1 MCTTTVLQ
9 NRWLESSL
17 SFSVQHFRLQW
28 RIASAFVS
36 NKDNFSACVRA
47 FFFFTSVNSSRLQS
61 FPFFHIPL
69 YSCMVKVEAPSFL
82 SFPIARICT
91 LTVTFYSCFFFFLFF
106 RPSDGRRPDG
116 GKIEEK
122 KQVYNILARSRQR
135 PLSFTSLPPAAFVSL
150 VGRSFF
156 LAFEVITFQLKLL
169 FSFFVLL
176 LLLLYVYTS

>member
-1 MCTTTVLQ
+1 MCARFLLFYQRQFESPLVVSLFSYSIIFVYGKS
-9 NRWLESSL
+9 RSSL
-17 SFSVQHFRLQW
+17 VSF
-28 RIASAFVS
+28 
-36 NKDNFSACVRA
+36 FSHCAYLYTHR
-47 FFFFTSVNSSRLQS
+47 
-61 FPFFHIPL
+61 HIL
-69 YSCMVKVEAPSFL
+69 L
-82 SFPIARICT
+82 
-91 LTVTFYSCFFFFLFF
+91 LFFFFLFF